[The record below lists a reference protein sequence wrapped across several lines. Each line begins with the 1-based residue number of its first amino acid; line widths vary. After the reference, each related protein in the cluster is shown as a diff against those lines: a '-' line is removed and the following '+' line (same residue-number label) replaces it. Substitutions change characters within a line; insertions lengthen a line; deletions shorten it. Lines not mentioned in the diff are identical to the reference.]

1 MHVIAAL
8 TVGLLL
14 ALSTSAPALVLCQ
27 KKRAV
32 LARASCRTGE
42 TPLSLVGL
50 GALGAPGAAGAQG
63 SAGPTPLKVVDAVGT
78 EVGPLVHAEDY
89 LVTAIVDQETAVY
102 LALTR
107 RPPLDDGALLGL
119 NAAGRPTGRIFYADA
134 NCGGTPLFQG
144 FGLMTILHVV
154 GETVFGPAGVSP
166 TTSVASVEVNDTS
179 QGCVA
184 ITPRGG
190 CCRSFVTTGAFANAT
205 AVTTLPALGIVPPLR
220 AVAK

>member
-1 MHVIAAL
+1 MHVIATLAI
-8 TVGLLL
+8 GLLI
-14 ALSTSAPALVLCQ
+14 ALSTNAPALVLCQ

-32 LARASCRTGE
+32 LARESCRPSE

-50 GALGAPGAAGAQG
+50 GVPGAPGATGTRGPAGLA
-63 SAGPTPLKVVDAVGT
+63 PLHLVDAVGS

-89 LVTAIVDQETAVY
+89 LVTAIIDHDVPLY
-102 LALTR
+102 LALIR
-107 RPPLDDGALLGL
+107 RPPLDDGALLGV
-119 NAAGRPTGRIFYADA
+119 NAAGRPTGMLFYVDA
-134 NCGGTPLFQG
+134 GCAGTPLFRG

-154 GETVFGPAGVSP
+154 GETVFGPAGVSGA
-166 TTSVASVEVNDTS
+166 TSTASVEVNDTS

-190 CCRSFVTTGAFANAT
+190 CCRSSASSGPFANAT
-205 AVTTLPALGIVPPLR
+205 AVTTLTALGIVPPLR